1 FPNAI
6 AQVSEAVGQKRR
18 SASNTEY
25 HPIVGAGCD
34 GAPRKIRDEEADDQ
48 RIGKPLPQELWHG
61 GRSAGKHRQNTHRS
75 LLVFFDH
82 GGRLHLL
89 VRAVRENVE
98 TPLQSSG
105 AQGGKKFVFFG
116 KLAVIAV

>member
-1 FPNAI
+1 MLARPKPPEGACGQQAIDESIDDFLQGDAPGLAFPNAI

-61 GRSAGKHRQNTHRS
+61 GRSAGK
-75 LLVFFDH
+75 
-82 GGRLHLL
+82 
-89 VRAVRENVE
+89 
-98 TPLQSSG
+98 
-105 AQGGKKFVFFG
+105 
-116 KLAVIAV
+116 